1 MSSALALLRLMR
13 PRHWIKNGFVLAPL
27 IFAGAATSLP
37 AVLDAL
43 QAVVLFCLASSLAYI
58 INDLRDVEADRNHP
72 RKRIERPLASGEVS
86 PRQAMILGLVLLLM
100 ILAAY
105 PGAAAVVHVV
115 GLYLVV
121 NLAYSLRL
129 KHKPVIDI
137 FCVSIGFVLRVYAG
151 AVALEVPLS
160 GWMFITTFSL
170 ALFLAAI
177 KRRQELAGEAS
188 GTRPV
193 LEDYSLPLID
203 RFAEMAAVM
212 AILSYSLFVVTVKPE
227 LVYSVPMVLFG
238 IYRYWFLVES
248 RGTGESPVDALLADM
263 QLQLVVLGWVIYCL
277 WQIG

>member
-1 MSSALALLRLMR
+1 MR